1 MAKLDLSV
9 DEKVALVTMDEADNK
24 LNIDMVESLLDMLD
38 KIEKETGA
46 LTLVVKSG
54 HSHIWTNGFD
64 IDWILASLEKG
75 DKKSVKEF
83 LVMDLALRRR
93 LLTYPLITIAALNG
107 HCFGGGAV
115 FSCCFDF
122 RFMRLDRGFFC
133 IPVIDRGYPVL
144 PGTRALLTGALPG
157 YMVEEL
163 ILTGRRL
170 TGAECAAGHVVSAAY
185 NNDELMD
192 KVMAYARSL
201 NKGRGIVGEMK
212 KVMNGP
218 IVKLMEEDAGLIKEG
233 QILV

>member
-1 MAKLDLSV
+1 MAKLDWTL
-9 DEKVALVTMDEADNK
+9 DEKVALLTMDEADNK

-38 KIEKETGA
+38 RIEKETDA

-64 IDWILASLEKG
+64 IDWIIASLEKG
-75 DKKSVKEF
+75 NNAEVKKF
-83 LVMDLALRRR
+83 LVMDLELRKR

-133 IPVIDRGYPVL
+133 IPVIDRGYPIL
-144 PGTRALLTGALPG
+144 PGTRALLTSALPG
-157 YMVEEL
+157 YIVEEL
-163 ILTGRRL
+163 ILAGRRL
-170 TGAECAAGHVVSAAY
+170 TGAECAAGHVAVAAY

-192 KVMAYARSL
+192 KVMAYARGL
-201 NKGRGIVGEMK
+201 NKGRGIVGDMK
-212 KVMNGP
+212 KVLNGP
-218 IVKLMEEDAGLIKEG
+218 TLHLMEADAGLIKEG
-233 QILV
+233 LIIV